1 MTDSSKAN
9 AMYYGE
15 TSMRSHLNKILKD
28 IKESGKQYSKVVGI
42 ARGGVIPAVVL
53 SHHLNIPF
61 YCLEWSK
68 ERPVMFDASVELDEN
83 TLLVDDIV
91 DSGQTMMEIIEA
103 YGKMDTAALV
113 YNSDQLQFKPTYHGW
128 RIDRK
133 FIPNWIDFW
142 WEKI

>member
-1 MTDSSKAN
+1 MNNDRQN

-15 TSMRSHLNKILKD
+15 TVMRSHLQKM
-28 IKESGKQYSKVVGI
+28 IKEIRESGKNYNKVVGI
-42 ARGGVIPAVVL
+42 ARGGVIPAVII
-53 SHHLNIPF
+53 SHHINLPF

-68 ERPVMFDASVELDEN
+68 DRPVLFDTSVELDSN

-91 DSGQTMMEIIEA
+91 DTGQTMVEIMEA
-103 YGKMDTAALV
+103 YGVMDTATLI
-113 YNSDQLQFKPTYHGW
+113 YNSDQELIKPTYHGW

-142 WEKI
+142 WEKL